1 MLIPVSAWGSFL
13 GVEGSVGLCKTFKA
27 KLEALGYELGCGKLK
42 QLHFIAREGLGSAPP
57 SGVSWWPAWALGRTG
72 GSWLNGMT
80 LGPSAGGEGAELPS
94 GQVTVDSGRLSTS
107 NYSNLF
113 FFPFLLILHRKSGY
127 GRSSWQPCRG
137 NLLAKACVSLE
148 VSGEGF
154 LGFAFIVFPIKFCE
168 GEQES
173 KLFPLSVWKPWEEQK
188 ELLVLESCH
197 RGVMFASMTSASM
210 QRINCAAD
218 FPPWESA
225 RQSGF
230 HPVTLSLP

>member
-1 MLIPVSAWGSFL
+1 M
-13 GVEGSVGLCKTFKA
+13 
-27 KLEALGYELGCGKLK
+27 
-42 QLHFIAREGLGSAPP
+42 
-57 SGVSWWPAWALGRTG
+57 
-72 GSWLNGMT
+72 
-80 LGPSAGGEGAELPS
+80 
-94 GQVTVDSGRLSTS
+94 
-107 NYSNLF
+107 
-113 FFPFLLILHRKSGY
+113 
-127 GRSSWQPCRG
+127 
-137 NLLAKACVSLE
+137 LAKACVSLE

-188 ELLVLESCH
+188 EFLVLESCH

-210 QRINCAAD
+210 QRINRAAD

-225 RQSGF
+225 RQAGF